1 MSFFNSI
8 RYLSQILFR
17 LLIWCLL
24 TSNFRISNLIIGITI
39 SVILPN
45 VRLPNLNLS
54 FMAIE
59 LLKTIIAFP
68 KSIKE
73 SVDLIFLNNKEEVFV
88 NQRSSVEEDGSKFI
102 NFLDLFRITLTPLSL
117 VTRRKDR
124 KSWRVHI
131 IRNRK

>member
-1 MSFFNSI
+1 MSFINPI

-24 TSNFRISNLIIGITI
+24 TSNFRTSNLIIGITI

-73 SVDLIFLNNKEEVFV
+73 SVDLIFLKNKEEVFV
-88 NQRSSVEEDGSKFI
+88 NQRSSVEEDGSQFV

-124 KSWRVHI
+124 KSWRVHT

>member
-1 MSFFNSI
+1 MSFINPI

-73 SVDLIFLNNKEEVFV
+73 SVDLIFLKNKEEVFV
-88 NQRSSVEEDGSKFI
+88 NQRSSVEEDGSQFV

-124 KSWRVHI
+124 KSWRVHT

>member
-1 MSFFNSI
+1 MSFINPI

-24 TSNFRISNLIIGITI
+24 TSNFRINNLIIGITI

-73 SVDLIFLNNKEEVFV
+73 SVDLIFLKNKEEVFV
-88 NQRSSVEEDGSKFI
+88 NQRSSVEEDGSQFV

-124 KSWRVHI
+124 KSWRVHT

>member
-1 MSFFNSI
+1 MSFINPI
-8 RYLSQILFR
+8 RYLSQISFR

-39 SVILPN
+39 SAILPN

-73 SVDLIFLNNKEEVFV
+73 SVDLIFLKNKEEVFV
-88 NQRSSVEEDGSKFI
+88 NQRSSVEEDGSQFV

-124 KSWRVHI
+124 KSWRVHT

>member
-1 MSFFNSI
+1 MSFINPI

-17 LLIWCLL
+17 SLIWCLL

-73 SVDLIFLNNKEEVFV
+73 SVDLIFLKNKEEVFV
-88 NQRSSVEEDGSKFI
+88 NQRSSVEEDGSQFV

-124 KSWRVHI
+124 KSWRVHT

>member
-1 MSFFNSI
+1 MSFINPI

-45 VRLPNLNLS
+45 VRLPNLNLN

-73 SVDLIFLNNKEEVFV
+73 SVDLIFLKNKEEVFV
-88 NQRSSVEEDGSKFI
+88 NQRSSVEEDGSQFV

-117 VTRRKDR
+117 VTRRKDK
-124 KSWRVHI
+124 KSWRVHT

>member
-1 MSFFNSI
+1 MNFINPI

-73 SVDLIFLNNKEEVFV
+73 SVDLIFLKNKEEVFV
-88 NQRSSVEEDGSKFI
+88 NQRSSVEEDGSQFI

-124 KSWRVHI
+124 KSWRVHT

>member
-1 MSFFNSI
+1 MSFINPI

-59 LLKTIIAFP
+59 LLKTIISFP

-73 SVDLIFLNNKEEVFV
+73 SVDLIFLKNKEEVFV
-88 NQRSSVEEDGSKFI
+88 NQRSSVEEDGSQFV

-124 KSWRVHI
+124 KSWRVHT

>member
-24 TSNFRISNLIIGITI
+24 TSNFKISNLIIGITI

-73 SVDLIFLNNKEEVFV
+73 SVDLIFLKNKEEVFV
-88 NQRSSVEEDGSKFI
+88 NQRSSVEEDGSQFI

-124 KSWRVHI
+124 KSWRVHT

>member
-1 MSFFNSI
+1 MSFINLI

-39 SVILPN
+39 SAILPN

-73 SVDLIFLNNKEEVFV
+73 SVDLIFLKN
-88 NQRSSVEEDGSKFI
+88 
-102 NFLDLFRITLTPLSL
+102 
-117 VTRRKDR
+117 
-124 KSWRVHI
+124 
-131 IRNRK
+131 

>member
-1 MSFFNSI
+1 MSLINPI

-68 KSIKE
+68 ISIKE
-73 SVDLIFLNNKEEVFV
+73 SVDLIFLKNKEEVFV
-88 NQRSSVEEDGSKFI
+88 NQRSSVEEDGSQFV

-117 VTRRKDR
+117 VTKRKDR
-124 KSWRVHI
+124 KSWRVHT

>member
-1 MSFFNSI
+1 MSFINPI

-88 NQRSSVEEDGSKFI
+88 NQRSSVEEDGSQFV

-124 KSWRVHI
+124 KSWRVHT

>member
-1 MSFFNSI
+1 MSFINSI

-24 TSNFRISNLIIGITI
+24 TSNFKISNLIIGITI

-59 LLKTIIAFP
+59 LLKTIISFP

-73 SVDLIFLNNKEEVFV
+73 SVDLIFLKNKEEVFV
-88 NQRSSVEEDGSKFI
+88 NQRSSVEEDGSQFV

-124 KSWRVHI
+124 KSWRVHT
-131 IRNRK
+131 IRNRE

>member
-1 MSFFNSI
+1 MSFINPI

-24 TSNFRISNLIIGITI
+24 TSNFKISNLIIGITI

-73 SVDLIFLNNKEEVFV
+73 SVDLIFLKNKEEVFV
-88 NQRSSVEEDGSKFI
+88 NQRSSVEEDGSQFV

-124 KSWRVHI
+124 KSWRVHT

>member
-1 MSFFNSI
+1 MSFINPI

-68 KSIKE
+68 KSIQE
-73 SVDLIFLNNKEEVFV
+73 SIDLIFLKNKEEVFV
-88 NQRSSVEEDGSKFI
+88 NQRSSVEEDGSQFV

-124 KSWRVHI
+124 KSWRVHT

>member
-1 MSFFNSI
+1 MSFINPI

-68 KSIKE
+68 ISIKE
-73 SVDLIFLNNKEEVFV
+73 SVDLIFLKNKEEVFV
-88 NQRSSVEEDGSKFI
+88 NQRSSVEEDGSQFV

-124 KSWRVHI
+124 KSWRVHT

>member
-1 MSFFNSI
+1 MSFINPI

-73 SVDLIFLNNKEEVFV
+73 SVDLIFLKNKEEVFV
-88 NQRSSVEEDGSKFI
+88 NQRSSVEEDGSQFV

-117 VTRRKDR
+117 VTIRKDR
-124 KSWRVHI
+124 KSWRVHT

>member
-1 MSFFNSI
+1 MSFINPI

-59 LLKTIIAFP
+59 LLKTIFAFP

-73 SVDLIFLNNKEEVFV
+73 SVDLIFLKNKEEVFV
-88 NQRSSVEEDGSKFI
+88 IQRSSVEEDGSKFV

-124 KSWRVHI
+124 KSWRVHT

>member
-1 MSFFNSI
+1 MSFINPI

-73 SVDLIFLNNKEEVFV
+73 SVDLIFLKNKEEVFV
-88 NQRSSVEEDGSKFI
+88 NQRSSVEEDGSQFV

>member
-1 MSFFNSI
+1 MSFINPI

-73 SVDLIFLNNKEEVFV
+73 SVDLIFLKNKEKVFV
-88 NQRSSVEEDGSKFI
+88 NQRSSVEEDGSQFV

-124 KSWRVHI
+124 KSWRVHT

>member
-1 MSFFNSI
+1 MSFINPI

-73 SVDLIFLNNKEEVFV
+73 SVDLIFLKNKEEVFV
-88 NQRSSVEEDGSKFI
+88 NQRSSVEEDGSQFV

-124 KSWRVHI
+124 KSWRVHM

>member
-1 MSFFNSI
+1 MSFINPI
-8 RYLSQILFR
+8 RYISQILFR

-73 SVDLIFLNNKEEVFV
+73 SVDLIFLKNKEEVFV
-88 NQRSSVEEDGSKFI
+88 NQRSSVEEDGSQFV

-124 KSWRVHI
+124 KSWRVHT

>member
-59 LLKTIIAFP
+59 LFKTIIAFP

>member
-1 MSFFNSI
+1 MSFINLI

-73 SVDLIFLNNKEEVFV
+73 SVDLIFLKNKEEVFV
-88 NQRSSVEEDGSKFI
+88 NQRSSVEEDGSQFV

-124 KSWRVHI
+124 KSWRVHT
-131 IRNRK
+131 IRDRK

>member
-1 MSFFNSI
+1 MSFINPI

-54 FMAIE
+54 FMAID

-73 SVDLIFLNNKEEVFV
+73 SVDLIFLKNKEEVFV
-88 NQRSSVEEDGSKFI
+88 NQRSSVEEDGSQFV

-124 KSWRVHI
+124 KSWRVHTI
-131 IRNRK
+131 KNRK

>member
-1 MSFFNSI
+1 MSFINPI

-73 SVDLIFLNNKEEVFV
+73 SVDLIFLKNKEEVFV
-88 NQRSSVEEDGSKFI
+88 IQRSSVEEDGSKFV

-124 KSWRVHI
+124 KSWRVHT

>member
-1 MSFFNSI
+1 MSFINPI

-45 VRLPNLNLS
+45 VRLPNLNLN

-73 SVDLIFLNNKEEVFV
+73 SVDLIFLKNKEEVFV
-88 NQRSSVEEDGSKFI
+88 NQRSSVEEDGNQFV

-124 KSWRVHI
+124 KSWRVHT

>member
-1 MSFFNSI
+1 MSFINSI
-8 RYLSQILFR
+8 KYLSQILFR

-73 SVDLIFLNNKEEVFV
+73 SVDLIFLKNKEEVFV
-88 NQRSSVEEDGSKFI
+88 NQRSSVEEDGSQFV

-117 VTRRKDR
+117 VTKRKDR
-124 KSWRVHI
+124 KSWRVHT

>member
-1 MSFFNSI
+1 MSFINPI

-45 VRLPNLNLS
+45 VRLPNLNLN

-73 SVDLIFLNNKEEVFV
+73 SVDLIFLKNKEEVFV
-88 NQRSSVEEDGSKFI
+88 NQRSSVEEDGSQFV

-124 KSWRVHI
+124 KSWRVHT

>member
-1 MSFFNSI
+1 MSLINPI

-68 KSIKE
+68 ISIKE
-73 SVDLIFLNNKEEVFV
+73 SVDLIFLKNKEEVFV
-88 NQRSSVEEDGSKFI
+88 NQRSSVEEDGSQFV

-124 KSWRVHI
+124 KSWRVHT
-131 IRNRK
+131 IRDRK

>member
-1 MSFFNSI
+1 MSFINPI

-73 SVDLIFLNNKEEVFV
+73 SVDLIFLKNKEEVFV
-88 NQRSSVEEDGSKFI
+88 NQRSSVEEDGSQFV

-117 VTRRKDR
+117 VTKRKDR
-124 KSWRVHI
+124 KSWRVHT
-131 IRNRK
+131 IRDRK

>member
-1 MSFFNSI
+1 MSFINPV

-73 SVDLIFLNNKEEVFV
+73 SVDLIFLKNKEEVFV
-88 NQRSSVEEDGSKFI
+88 NQRSSVEEDGSQFV

-124 KSWRVHI
+124 KSWRVHT

>member
-1 MSFFNSI
+1 MSFINSI
-8 RYLSQILFR
+8 KYLSQILFR

-73 SVDLIFLNNKEEVFV
+73 SVDLIFLKNKEEVFV
-88 NQRSSVEEDGSKFI
+88 NQRSSVEEDGSQFV

-124 KSWRVHI
+124 KSWRVHT

>member
-1 MSFFNSI
+1 MSFINLI

-68 KSIKE
+68 KSIQE
-73 SVDLIFLNNKEEVFV
+73 SIDLIFLKNKEEVFV
-88 NQRSSVEEDGSKFI
+88 NQRSSVEEDGSQFV

-124 KSWRVHI
+124 KSWRVHT

>member
-1 MSFFNSI
+1 MSFINPI

-73 SVDLIFLNNKEEVFV
+73 SVDLIFLKNKEEVFV
-88 NQRSSVEEDGSKFI
+88 NQRSSVEEDGSQFV

-117 VTRRKDR
+117 VTRRKDK
-124 KSWRVHI
+124 KSWRVHT

>member
-1 MSFFNSI
+1 MSFINPI

-73 SVDLIFLNNKEEVFV
+73 SVDLIFLKNKEEVFV
-88 NQRSSVEEDGSKFI
+88 NQRSSVEEDGSQFV

-124 KSWRVHI
+124 KSWRVHT
-131 IRNRK
+131 IRDRK

>member
-1 MSFFNSI
+1 MSFINSI
-8 RYLSQILFR
+8 KYLSQILFR

-68 KSIKE
+68 ISIKE
-73 SVDLIFLNNKEEVFV
+73 SVDLIFLKNKEEVFV
-88 NQRSSVEEDGSKFI
+88 NQRSSVEEDGNQFV

-124 KSWRVHI
+124 KSWRVHT